1 MINFI
6 NVYSEIDKEKLVSK
20 GYEFI
25 CAVPQG
31 KVTIYQFKDNNTQ
44 MNFDSENIKYN
55 RSNLMLF

>member
-1 MINFI
+1 MGFI

-25 CAVPQG
+25 CSVPQG
-31 KVTIYQFKDNNTQ
+31 KFNIYQFKDNNTQ
-44 MNFDSENIKYN
+44 MNFSNENIKYH